1 MPFDPGPFCWHP
13 VYNDGRPLNSN
24 ARLFLI
30 QLEMRNHDTNVS
42 PGTVNGH
49 SAAAT
54 KHLSEGLPP
63 NTIKLL
69 ALSLRKQGKSY
80 RKQLNRCQW
89 KLSERAV
96 HDLRVEA
103 RRLISLLDLL
113 SPFLAPG
120 HSTKAQTKLKCHLD
134 TFDDL
139 RDTQVLLIATG
150 KLRKSFSA
158 ARRFHRFLRK
168 REARLLRSTCKK
180 VSRLHNKPLGKLI
193 DLCWCDLKRWRQG
206 GDSSHATRLLLRAVA
221 RAFSLTKKLKDRI
234 DPADPHS
241 IHRTR
246 VAFKKFRYVIEA
258 LANQLA
264 WVNEP
269 FITRMRHY
277 QTLMGDIQD
286 ADVLLRAFEKF
297 LHKKKNANRAALR
310 FARELQRRRD
320 RLIEIYLREA
330 AQLLDFWPTAATPSR
345 IKLRATH
352 KRSQSLT
359 GLRPHSKLR
368 K

>member
-1 MPFDPGPFCWHP
+1 MVIF
-13 VYNDGRPLNSN
+13 NNGRPLNSN
-24 ARLFLI
+24 APLFLI
-30 QLEMRNHDTNVS
+30 RLEMRNHDTNVS

-49 SAAAT
+49 STAAT
-54 KHLSEGLPP
+54 KDLSEGLPP

-69 ALSLRKQGKSY
+69 ALSLRKQWKSY
-80 RKQLNRCQW
+80 RKQLNRCQR

-120 HSTKAQTKLKCHLD
+120 HITKAQTNLKGHLD

-139 RDTQVLLIATG
+139 RDTQVLLMAVG
-150 KLRKSFSA
+150 KLRKRFSA

-180 VSRLHNKPLGKLI
+180 VSRLPNKPLGKLI

-234 DPADPHS
+234 HPAAPHS

-258 LANQLA
+258 LAKQLA

-269 FITRMRHY
+269 FLARMRHH

-297 LHKKKNANRAALR
+297 LHKKNTATRDALR
-310 FARELQRRRD
+310 FEHELQRRRD
-320 RLIEIYLREA
+320 RLIELYLREA
-330 AQLLDFWPTAATPSR
+330 VQLLDFWTTAGTSSR
-345 IKLRATH
+345 IKLRTTN
-352 KRSQSLT
+352 KRSQALT